1 MGTHNFVLRMEIVAN
16 YISEREFSK
25 RDGTSCSFL
34 KRMALG
40 GVAVGHSGR
49 RQVAPVMIEGT
60 HFVVA
65 GGRVLLNARYRV
77 IRGKVIRMG

>member
-1 MGTHNFVLRMEIVAN
+1 MAEVYN
-16 YISEREFSK
+16 YISVSEFGE
-25 RDGTSCSFL
+25 RDGISCALL

-77 IRGKVIRMG
+77 IRGEIIRVE